1 MSAPKKFRHWIRAPA
16 SHCGRARSCQ
26 TGVCGPHEG
35 EGSMITRRHLLSAG
49 AAGALAGALSGRRQG
64 LAQQRNLGRNRL
76 VLLGTRGGPRITDY
90 KPSPAANLIVWNNVP
105 YVIDTGYGVTFKLV
119 EAKFP
124 LPALRY
130 TFITHHHSDH
140 NAEFGLLVSKAW
152 ATGLQ
157 TPVDSY
163 GPAGMRALAQGFW
176 DAYKFD
182 IDTRIADE
190 GRPDLR
196 KLVNV
201 HEYTEGPVM
210 AAGDAKV
217 TALRNEHPPI
227 TESFALKFEFPGKTV
242 VFSGDTAYFPPLA
255 AFAKGA
261 DILVHEVMYGPAL
274 ADLVRRNP
282 NAATLMAHLKASH
295 TLTED
300 VGRIATEA
308 GVKTL
313 VLSHLVPADAAGM
326 TAQTW
331 ADAVR
336 PTFKGEI
343 VIAHDLLEIPL

>member
-1 MSAPKKFRHWIRAPA
+1 MRSRSADG
-16 SHCGRARSCQ
+16 GRPRRSDAISAA
-26 TGVCGPHEG
+26 TG
-35 EGSMITRRHLLSAG
+35 SS
-49 AAGALAGALSGRRQG
+49 
-64 LAQQRNLGRNRL
+64 
-76 VLLGTRGGPRITDY
+76 LGTRGGPRITDY

-140 NAEFGLLVSKAW
+140 NAEFGLLVYNAW

-157 TPVDSY
+157 TPVDAY

-190 GRPDLR
+190 AGRPAQAR
-196 KLVNV
+196 QRARIWR
-201 HEYTEGPVM
+201 G
-210 AAGDAKV
+210 AGDGDRRRQGDGA
-217 TALRNEHPPI
+217 AQRAPADHRELRAQI
-227 TESFALKFEFPGKTV
+227 RVPGQDR

-274 ADLVRRNP
+274 EDLVRRNP

-295 TLTED
+295 TLTDD

-343 VIAHDLLEIPL
+343 VVAHDLLEIPL